1 MILGSAGI
9 TTGIVGNAIGSS
21 SRDIG
26 TLCTHNNI
34 NKWSK
39 HKPIRYNKVE
49 GLSDEEFKGTSGDNS
64 LGIYYGIKASTSAVF
79 ATSYCSIVC
88 E

>member
-49 GLSDEEFKGTSGDNS
+49 GLSDEP
-64 LGIYYGIKASTSAVF
+64 
-79 ATSYCSIVC
+79 
-88 E
+88 